1 MINPSKSATLVW
13 SGQSLAAGAG
23 DIFSSV
29 VKLGDSYGALPHRK
43 ITNGGT
49 GPTVE
54 AEIFVELSA
63 DNSRWY
69 EFGSSL
75 KGGTA
80 ANAVTSDSVEIPD
93 KAIFMRLKAGRNTG
107 QAVTVDADASVLDSL
122 T

>member
-1 MINPSKSATLVW
+1 MQT
-13 SGQSLAAGAG
+13 LAAGGA

-29 VKLGDSYGALPHRK
+29 VKLGASYGAIAHRK
-43 ITNGGT
+43 ITNGGI

-63 DNSRWY
+63 DQSTWS

-80 ANAVTSDSVEIPD
+80 VNAVTSDSVEIFS
-93 KAIFMRLKAGRNTG
+93 KATHLRLKAGRSTD
-107 QAVTVDADASVLDSL
+107 QAVTADADLSVLDSL